1 MKLIRS
7 GASCGPDICGK
18 YVFILNGQ
26 GFSVHPSIHPSVHPS
41 LRPSA
46 RLRQGTPSPS
56 STAAMRRARPIRSRT
71 PSSDGRHA
79 KVRSGTALRR
89 RRFTTNQSRD
99 RHPEGKA
106 APPAKD
112 SSRERHPAEPHDHAA
127 PSDGSDGT
135 PMPAT
140 ARSTDFHPGHSDNPV
155 KTTHFVLRP
164 VKTLKHGIRSTG
176 L

>member
-99 RHPEGKA
+99 RHPR
-106 APPAKD
+106 AK
-112 SSRERHPAEPHDHAA
+112 RR
-127 PSDGSDGT
+127 
-135 PMPAT
+135 
-140 ARSTDFHPGHSDNPV
+140 
-155 KTTHFVLRP
+155 LRR
-164 VKTLKHGIRSTG
+164 GIRAANGIRRNRTTMRPRPTDRTG
-176 L
+176 LRFLQRRDRPISTRSMRIIRSKPLSLFCDR